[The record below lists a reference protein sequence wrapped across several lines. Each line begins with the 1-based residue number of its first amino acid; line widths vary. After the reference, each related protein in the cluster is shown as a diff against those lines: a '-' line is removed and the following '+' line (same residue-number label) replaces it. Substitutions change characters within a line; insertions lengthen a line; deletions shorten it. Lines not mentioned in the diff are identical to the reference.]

1 MWWTGKEEPATRGV
15 RVIGR
20 HERGGVGGALVWFGG
35 ID

>member
-20 HERGGVGGALVWFGG
+20 QARKRGGGGCIIVV
-35 ID
+35 